1 MEKTSLWRHLL
12 VHKEMSERRMYFCP
26 HRTCLK

>member
-1 MEKTSLWRHLL
+1 LWRHLL
-12 VHKEMSERRMYFCP
+12 LRKEMSERRMYFCP